1 MDHLTTRIAMR
12 LVTDEEHGQELHV
25 DWSYRTDDPHAITL
39 DFGSYQ
45 ADAVWTLSRDLLIAG
60 MHAPAGEGDVHIALY
75 DDTRMLIALGGSD
88 GIALLAAPAEA
99 VERFL
104 TATTRLVPPGLE
116 HTRID
121 WDQGLKDLL
130 AA

>member
-1 MDHLTTRIAMR
+1 MEHLTTRITMR
-12 LVTDEEHGQELHV
+12 LVTGDEDSRDLQV

-39 DFGSYQ
+39 DFDSYQ

-60 MHAPAGEGDVHIALY
+60 LDAPAGEGDVHIELF
-75 DDTRMLIALGGSD
+75 DETRMLIALGGTD
-88 GIALLAAPAEA
+88 GIALLAASAEA
-99 VERFL
+99 VARFL
-104 TATTRLVPPGLE
+104 AGTTRLVPPGLE